1 VKVIENRLQ
10 TDSEKLKKI
19 WKRAAQAILKLQ
31 SIPDSTEAIHKATS
45 DLRSLFS
52 EYQLVWV
59 SMMDYTAL
67 ASTPEQQ
74 REDEAM
80 EEEMT
85 NRKSLV
91 QAAINKT
98 VD

>member
-1 VKVIENRLQ
+1 
-10 TDSEKLKKI
+10 LKI
-19 WKRAAQAILKLQ
+19 GSKRTQRSSRKYGRELPKRFWKLQ
-31 SIPDSTEAIHKATS
+31 SIPDSTEAIRKATS
-45 DLRSLFS
+45 DLHSLFS

-74 REDEAM
+74 RDDEAM
-80 EEEMT
+80 EEEMR

>member
-1 VKVIENRLQ
+1 
-10 TDSEKLKKI
+10 
-19 WKRAAQAILKLQ
+19 
-31 SIPDSTEAIHKATS
+31 
-45 DLRSLFS
+45 
-52 EYQLVWV
+52 
-59 SMMDYTAL
+59 MMDYTAL

-74 REDEAM
+74 RDDEAM
-80 EEEMT
+80 EEEMR